1 MFSFILTW
9 LAIYLMIWWITLFIV
24 LPIGGNPSHHEAGVE
39 TLKGNDP
46 GAPVNL
52 NLWKKVKL
60 NSIVAGGVW
69 LVFLILNLVL
79 HMPLP
84 GLPA

>member
-1 MFSFILTW
+1 MISFMLTA
-9 LAIYLMIWWITLFIV
+9 LAIYLMIWWITLFAV

-39 TLKGNDP
+39 VIKGNDP

-60 NSIVAGGVW
+60 NTIVATVVW
-69 LVFLILNLVL
+69 AILMAVILIFKLELTSL
-79 HMPLP
+79 LP
-84 GLPA
+84 